1 MGLCVLPH
9 PQLPSANQ
17 YKSTEMT
24 SVEILVQ
31 RFQMAVISW
40 LSKGRCVLK

>member
-1 MGLCVLPH
+1 MGLCVLPD

-17 YKSTEMT
+17 CMSTEMT
-24 SVEILVQ
+24 SVEFLAQ

-40 LSKGRCVLK
+40 LSIGRCVLK